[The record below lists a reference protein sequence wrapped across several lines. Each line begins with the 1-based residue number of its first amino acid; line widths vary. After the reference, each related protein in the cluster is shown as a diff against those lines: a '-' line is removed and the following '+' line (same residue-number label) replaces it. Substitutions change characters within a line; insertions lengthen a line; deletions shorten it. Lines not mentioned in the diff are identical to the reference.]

1 MVTTAMRKI
10 EMVDLKKQYQK
21 IKPDIDRAIQDVV
34 DSSAFI
40 NGKPVQEFAAA
51 LAAYLGV
58 KHVIPCANG
67 TDALQIAM
75 MALDLQPG
83 DEVICPS
90 FTYYATVEVIALL
103 KLTPV
108 FIDVNPR
115 TFTIEPEEC
124 RKSDLSQNKSHRSR
138 SSLWAVSGHGVIAYS
153 CRETRDSCN

>member
-58 KHVIPCANG
+58 S
-67 TDALQIAM
+67 M
-75 MALDLQPG
+75 
-83 DEVICPS
+83 S
-90 FTYYATVEVIALL
+90 FRV
-103 KLTPV
+103 
-108 FIDVNPR
+108 R
-115 TFTIEPEEC
+115 TERMPY
-124 RKSDLSQNKSHRSR
+124 RLR
-138 SSLWAVSGHGVIAYS
+138 
-153 CRETRDSCN
+153 